1 MAFDTSPGE
10 ILSRFLSQRDQ
21 FRNGIVRHTAFSPP
35 RSQRLSVYWISNVPD
50 LEIWS
55 IGNTY
60 VAPARGPILGCADL
74 NSLVVYEN
82 NLAVEVTGE
91 PHPRHADIINWDT
104 DRRKAR
110 LQATKLADRS
120 ILVIVPPVA

>member
-1 MAFDTSPGE
+1 MAFDTPPGE
-10 ILSRFLSQRDQ
+10 ILSRFLTQKDQ

-35 RSQRLSVYWISNVPD
+35 RSQLLSVYWTTDFPD
-50 LEIWS
+50 SEIWN
-55 IGNTY
+55 IGDAY
-60 VAPARGPILGCADL
+60 VAPARGPIFGRADL
-74 NSLVVYEN
+74 NSLVVYEGDLSVN
-82 NLAVEVTGE
+82 VTGV

-120 ILVIVPPVA
+120 ALVIVLPVA